1 MNNLELLNILSILS
15 LFLGLLFTLFLFTA
29 KAKNRFANHI
39 FGVFMFLSAIDNV
52 FLSRMLHENYLSI
65 AIAIALTVFLQL
77 PVFYLYVKSVSY
89 SDFILKKIHILHAL
103 PFVIANLLALS
114 GSYGVDP
121 NSAIIL
127 LSDVSDPFKDK
138 LIHIMIHVQVFG
150 YLLAGYLVVR
160 RSKKLYLENY
170 ADASIPFY
178 KWLMQIIFV
187 LLILHILAVL
197 KNIYKFSDDEGIYYW
212 TRIALISVE
221 LLIFCW
227 YVLKALNRPDLF
239 KSVDSK
245 LTLASDMTDSSKLLQ
260 VDSGE
265 EDEEVQKVK
274 RYMAHEK
281 PFLEPSLTIQQ
292 LAEQIELP
300 TKELS
305 VLINHE
311 MGQHF
316 FDFVNEYR
324 IAEAKTILTDANKR
338 ELTVLEVLYEV
349 GFNSKS
355 SFNTA
360 FKKYTGTTPT
370 QYRKNPKKS
379 MAKYD

>member
-1 MNNLELLNILSILS
+1 MNDLNLLYILSILS

-29 KAKNRFANHI
+29 KAKNRQANRI
-39 FGVFMFLSAIDNV
+39 FGVFLLLSSVDNV
-52 FLSRMLHENYLSI
+52 FLSHMLNDNYLSI
-65 AIAIALTVFLQL
+65 GIAIALTVFLQL
-77 PVFYLYVKSVSY
+77 PIFYLYVKSVCY
-89 SDFILKKIHILHAL
+89 SDFTLKKRHTLHAV

-114 GSYGVDP
+114 GSYGVD
-121 NSAIIL
+121 SDSTIIL
-127 LSDVSDPFKDK
+127 LSGLSDTFKDK
-138 LIHIMIHVQVFG
+138 LVHIMIHVQVFS
-150 YLLAGYLVVR
+150 YLLASFLVVR
-160 RSKKLYLENY
+160 RAKKLYLENY
-170 ADASIPFY
+170 ANTSIPFY
-178 KWLMQIIFV
+178 NWLMQLISV
-187 LLILHILAVL
+187 LLVLHIFAVL
-197 KNIYKFSDDEGIYYW
+197 KNFYKFSDEDGTYYW
-212 TRIALISVE
+212 TRVTLISIE

-245 LTLASDMTDSSKLLQ
+245 LTLASDMTDTSRPSK
-260 VDSGE
+260 VDSGD
-265 EDEEVQKVK
+265 EDKVVQKIK

-281 PFLEPSLTIQQ
+281 PFLDPSLTIQQ

-316 FDFVNEYR
+316 FDFVNEFR
-324 IAEAKTILTDANKR
+324 IAEAKTILTDSNKKD
-338 ELTVLEVLYEV
+338 LTVLEVLYEV

-370 QYRKNPKKS
+370 QYRKNPEKS
-379 MAKYD
+379 MA

>member
-1 MNNLELLNILSILS
+1 MNDLNLLYILSILS

-29 KAKNRFANHI
+29 KAKNRQANRI
-39 FGVFMFLSAIDNV
+39 FGVFLLLSSVDNV
-52 FLSRMLHENYLSI
+52 FLSHMLNDNYLSI
-65 AIAIALTVFLQL
+65 GIAIALTVFLQL
-77 PVFYLYVKSVSY
+77 PIFYLYVKSVCY
-89 SDFILKKIHILHAL
+89 SDFTLKKRHTLHAV

-114 GSYGVDP
+114 GSYGVD
-121 NSAIIL
+121 SDSTIIL
-127 LSDVSDPFKDK
+127 LSGLSDTFKDK
-138 LIHIMIHVQVFG
+138 LVHIMIHVQVFS
-150 YLLAGYLVVR
+150 YLLASFLVVR
-160 RSKKLYLENY
+160 RAKKLYLENY
-170 ADASIPFY
+170 ANTSIPFY
-178 KWLMQIIFV
+178 NWLMQLISV
-187 LLILHILAVL
+187 LLVLHIFAVL
-197 KNIYKFSDDEGIYYW
+197 KNFYKFSDEDGTYYW
-212 TRIALISVE
+212 TRVTLISIE

-245 LTLASDMTDSSKLLQ
+245 LTLASDMTDTSRPSK
-260 VDSGE
+260 VDSGD
-265 EDEEVQKVK
+265 EDKVVQKIK

-281 PFLEPSLTIQQ
+281 PFLDPSLTIQQ

-316 FDFVNEYR
+316 FDFVNEFR
-324 IAEAKTILTDANKR
+324 IAEAKTILTDSNKKD
-338 ELTVLEVLYEV
+338 LTVLEVLYEV

-370 QYRKNPKKS
+370 QYRKNP
-379 MAKYD
+379 